1 MIRRIS
7 WLVVVFVVGG
17 GAALAQIHS
26 IPTRTKPSIEL
37 KLSSATS
44 MVCVGSSLPLDL
56 ELTNRG
62 RNKFKVDKFDIGSSF
77 IYGFLGEREAA
88 RGGAMGIGCGDCS
101 PDFVT
106 IDHNE
111 TYKSSF
117 NFDLTNEFFKDP
129 GKYVIQTTLKGVD
142 SNKLEFELITC
153 K

>member
-1 MIRRIS
+1 L
-7 WLVVVFVVGG
+7 LVVVFVVSG

-26 IPTRTKPSIEL
+26 MPTRTKPAIEL
-37 KLSSATS
+37 KLSSGTLK
-44 MVCVGSSLPLDL
+44 VCVGSSLPLNL

-62 RNKFKVDKFDIGSSF
+62 RNKFKVDKFDIGSCF
-77 IYGFLGEREAA
+77 IYEFLGDREAA
-88 RGGAMGIGCGDCS
+88 RGGSMGIGFIDRS

-106 IDHNE
+106 IDHNA

-129 GKYVIQTTLKGVD
+129 GKYVIQTTLNGVR
-142 SNKLEFELITC
+142 SNKIEFELITC